1 MAFGTLTELKLS
13 WFFSNLV
20 LWRTEQS
27 IKKLVQN
34 RVQAGKGILNWSLV
48 FFWLLHFLVEVK
60 PVLSFNHCHAI
71 QLYSSLCKYSLYWGW
86 SSSVSFWLL
95 PLKHRSVQQ
104 RISLYITLVTFVHV
118 LLPSAVCTHKHSQLI
133 FILCLKDFDF
143 VHRRGSGVREREKKN
158 HRNKTTN
165 HYNNLS
171 RTTIRNKCLI
181 IILI

>member
-1 MAFGTLTELKLS
+1 MGLWLNWNSLGSSLT
-13 WFFSNLV
+13 WFCGERSKV
-20 LWRTEQS
+20 LRSLFRTEC
-27 IKKLVQN
+27 KLV
-34 RVQAGKGILNWSLV
+34 KGILNWSLGF